1 MQGNTLHE
9 PPRNVLSLNR
19 PRRQELA
26 GASGDSQ
33 QRRPLDPRNGHEAIL
48 KTMIKNRQ
56 DIAITFRNGEQVYGR
71 ISQFDNFTITIYPDD
86 NDGMPETFFKHDIRS
101 FTASTSR
108 VKE

>member
-1 MQGNTLHE
+1 MQGNSYQET
-9 PPRNVLSLNR
+9 PRNVLSLNR
-19 PRRQELA
+19 ARRRELQD
-26 GASGDSQ
+26 GNVDSP

-56 DIAITFRNGEQVYGR
+56 EVAITFRNGEQVFGR

>member
-1 MQGNTLHE
+1 MQGNTLYE
-9 PPRNVLSLNR
+9 PSNNILSLNR

-26 GASGDSQ
+26 GTSGESQ
-33 QRRPLDPRNGHEAIL
+33 RRRPLDPRNGHEAIL